1 MRRFWDQLTKSQK
14 YTAVAGLTF
23 VVALLLG
30 QLAVI
35 PYFEARQ
42 KVNGATAASERAL
55 REIVALGAEYRV
67 LQQRSEEIRRMI
79 EKRPPGFALFSY
91 LERKAGEAGVK
102 TNIRSINPL
111 KSPPS
116 GGYEEMAVEM
126 KLDKLT
132 TKQLTDFLYTVES
145 REEMVRIRKISIA
158 KMKEN
163 PEYLGALIQI
173 FTYQPLPPGS
183 R

>member
-23 VVALLLG
+23 VVAILLG

-91 LERKAGEAGVK
+91 LERKAGEAG
-102 TNIRSINPL
+102 
-111 KSPPS
+111 
-116 GGYEEMAVEM
+116 
-126 KLDKLT
+126 
-132 TKQLTDFLYTVES
+132 
-145 REEMVRIRKISIA
+145 
-158 KMKEN
+158 
-163 PEYLGALIQI
+163 
-173 FTYQPLPPGS
+173 
-183 R
+183 